1 MLELGSS
8 LPVARI
14 RLAGVVL
21 AYDHP
26 LLEKFY
32 YEDKMNVV
40 LLLKPSVLE
49 IYAFPESLLIYLY
62 GQT

>member
-14 RLAGVVL
+14 RFAGVL

-32 YEDKMNVV
+32 YDDKMNVV